1 MNVIASTGLKVPLE
15 NKPNTYIDDT
25 ASVQVDESAY
35 YLRRISDG
43 DLVQVADTKE
53 TTKVLNDKGA
63 K

>member
-1 MNVIASTGLKVPLE
+1 MLVKATEGLKVPME

-25 ASVQVDESAY
+25 ASVQVEESAY

-43 DLVQVADTKE
+43 DLVQVAETTE

>member
-1 MNVIASTGLKVPLE
+1 MLVKATEGLKVPME

-25 ASVQVDESAY
+25 ASVQVEESAY

-43 DLVQVADTKE
+43 DLVEIAGEPVIETK
-53 TTKVLNDKGA
+53 NKGA